1 MRKNGVLIVRPRR
14 VGHLQQPSINR
25 MPMAKISASQSL
37 PETRGNNDGDRSLRC
52 GPRKST
58 IQIIRQFAR
67 AYTVIGRKKKSPL
80 DSGIIIN

>member
-1 MRKNGVLIVRPRR
+1 
-14 VGHLQQPSINR
+14 
-25 MPMAKISASQSL
+25 MPMAKISTSQPLS
-37 PETRGNNDGDRSLRC
+37 EAQGNNDGDHSLSC

-58 IQIIRQFAR
+58 LQIIRQFAR

>member
-1 MRKNGVLIVRPRR
+1 
-14 VGHLQQPSINR
+14 
-25 MPMAKISASQSL
+25 MAKISTSQPLS
-37 PETRGNNDGDRSLRC
+37 ETQGNIDGDHSLRC

-58 IQIIRQFAR
+58 LQIIRQFAR